1 MSFKPVST
9 QARIRWIHISTNTN
23 HMLHY
28 SATGSEDLSRTLE
41 LNLKNLLMDHYL
53 VESGSLFKYVYV
65 YVYIQVC
72 AYVYISNQ

>member
-1 MSFKPVST
+1 
-9 QARIRWIHISTNTN
+9 
-23 HMLHY
+23 
-28 SATGSEDLSRTLE
+28 
-41 LNLKNLLMDHYL
+41 MDHYL